1 MPYII
6 LKKELKRIYGEWEK
20 VFPEGTEM
28 FVSWDKYKTFIKEG
42 YCNKIKVDIPKK
54 TKLKKETK
62 KTNKK
67 K

>member
-6 LKKELKRIYGEWEK
+6 LKKELKRNYGEWEK
-20 VFPEGTEM
+20 VFPEGPEI
-28 FVSWDKYKTFIKEG
+28 FVYWDHYKTLIKEG

-62 KTNKK
+62 KTIKK
-67 K
+67 Q